1 MTIDLHLRLVAEEA
15 NLLRS
20 MSESFRKRSQGLD
33 WVLVLKLTH
42 DKVLDCF
49 EPLVDREDDSK
60 NGKKEVRRHAWANET
75 VGLWKNGLL
84 WWGFP
89 GEAVPHK
96 YRVIGDQPQ
105 QQVSS
110 KLSDEE
116 GSTQLTIPA
125 S

>member
-1 MTIDLHLRLVAEEA
+1 MTIDLHLRLGAEEA

-42 DKVLDCF
+42 EKVLDCF

-75 VGLWKNGLL
+75 GGLWKTGLL
-84 WWGFP
+84 
-89 GEAVPHK
+89 
-96 YRVIGDQPQ
+96 
-105 QQVSS
+105 
-110 KLSDEE
+110 
-116 GSTQLTIPA
+116 
-125 S
+125 